1 LALAGCLALIL
12 SACGLPRGILV
23 QQGSSGQTSSTPSS
37 NNGGP
42 VSAFAPQAAAFV
54 AQHSGLKFKHPV
66 RVVGLSAAAFPQRA
80 AAIVRRDRANTQRLG
95 NLFRGLGLVAPGVD
109 LEKEQELAVS
119 RGVIGIYDTVNDQVL
134 VKGTTATLSIRHTIV
149 HELTEAILAQNYGTR
164 LLRQSNQDAALA
176 YQALIQGDAIRIET
190 EYVDGLSSSD
200 RSLLQKEDQ
209 ASQSQVPAGVP
220 QVLVD
225 ELNFPYEAGPTFV
238 AALLQTGGTQAIAQ
252 AFKHP
257 PSSTNQVL
265 HPDRYLSG
273 AMPVSLPDPSA
284 PAPVSDRGTIGEYNL
299 DLMFAGAIS
308 AGALSETQVLAAT
321 GSWAGDSYVVWSQ
334 GGQECV
340 RDDVATQTAAGATA
354 LVTALQSWASTRPG
368 ATVQSTPVI
377 SFSSCG

>member
-1 LALAGCLALIL
+1 MAGCLVLTL

-23 QQGSSGQTSSTPSS
+23 QQGSSGQSPSTSST
-37 NNGGP
+37 NNAGS
-42 VSAFAPQAAAFV
+42 VAAFATRAAAFV

-66 RVVGLSAAAFPQRA
+66 SVVGLSSAAFQQRA
-80 AAIVRRDRANTQRLG
+80 ATIVRQDRASTQRLG
-95 NLFRGLGLVAPGVD
+95 DLFRALGLVAPGVD
-109 LEKEQELAVS
+109 LEKEQELAIS
-119 RGVIGIYDTVNDQVL
+119 RGVIGIYDTVHGQVL
-134 VKGTTATLSIRHTIV
+134 VRGTTATLSLRHTIV

-176 YQALIQGDAIRIET
+176 YQALVQGDAIRIET

-209 ASQSQVPAGVP
+209 ANQSQVPAGVP

-225 ELNFPYEAGPTFV
+225 ELDFPYEAGPNFV
-238 AALLQTGGTQAIAQ
+238 AALLQAGGTQALGQ

-257 PSSTNQVL
+257 PSSTNQVI

-273 AMPVSLPDPSA
+273 AMPVSLPYPPA
-284 PAPVSDRGTIGEYNL
+284 PAPVTDRGTIGEYNL
-299 DLMFAGAIS
+299 DLMFTGAITAGAIS
-308 AGALSETQVLAAT
+308 QTQVLAAT
-321 GSWAGDSYVVWSQ
+321 GSWAGDSYVAWSQ

-340 RDDVATQTAAGATA
+340 RDDVATQSAAGATA
-354 LVTALQSWASTRPG
+354 LAAALQSWASTRPG
-368 ATVQSTPVI
+368 ATVQTTPVI